1 MTPQRKTTAG
11 RKVRMFGIGVVAALT
26 LTACGASDSG
36 SDSPK
41 IVVGGSDIGI
51 AALMVEAIEQAGAEL
66 GIEVEYKPMAQKTA
80 QIALTN
86 GDIDM
91 GFMSMVNLA
100 AAQEQGHEVVGIAP
114 TWAANSSMLVKEDAP
129 YRSAQDLK
137 GEPVA
142 SLHRTVSVFAESYF
156 VLENM
161 GIDMEK
167 DYRLML
173 ADSGGLLQGLL
184 DTGEMKAITQYEPN
198 TTRMLFEGKYREIF
212 HTSGYWQDKG
222 RALVPSQNWAARKD
236 WLQDNDADLIR
247 RLASRATE
255 IAKTDASIYAASADA
270 VNLPAPEGTDLLFER
285 FAPLL
290 LLGYTDENLAAAQ
303 EELDL
308 AKRLGL
314 IQGDHDVTTMVLRG
328 EVGAQ
333 S

>member
-1 MTPQRKTTAG
+1 MTPQRKTIAA
-11 RKVRMFGIGVVAALT
+11 RKVRMFGIGVVAALA
-26 LTACGASDSG
+26 LTACGSPGSESDG
-36 SDSPK
+36 PK
-41 IVVGGSDIGI
+41 VVVGGSDIGI
-51 AALMVEAIEQAGAEL
+51 AALMVEAIEQAGEEL

-86 GDIDM
+86 GDIDL

-100 AAQEQGHEVVGIAP
+100 AAQEQGHEVVGVAP
-114 TWAANSSMLVKEDAP
+114 TWAANSSMLVKADAP
-129 YRSAQDLK
+129 YKTAEDLK

-156 VLENM
+156 VLEDM

-184 DTGEMKAITQYEPN
+184 DTGEMQAITQYEPN
-198 TTRMLFEGKYREIF
+198 TTRMLYEGDYREVF
-212 HTSGYWQDKG
+212 HTSTYWQDKG

-236 WLQDNDADLIR
+236 WLQSQDADLIR

-255 IAKTDASIYAASADA
+255 IAKTDAGIYEANAAA
-270 VNLPAPEGTDLLFER
+270 VNLPAPEGTGMLFER

-303 EELDL
+303 DELAL

-314 IQGDHDVTTMVLRG
+314 LQGDHDVTTMVLRDG
-328 EVGAQ
+328 EGAQ

>member
-11 RKVRMFGIGVVAALT
+11 RRVRIFGIGVVAALA
-26 LTACGASDSG
+26 LTACGASG
-36 SDSPK
+36 SESDGPK
-41 IVVGGSDIGI
+41 VVVGGSDIGI

-66 GIEVEYKPMAQKTA
+66 GVEVEYKPMAQKTA

-86 GDIDM
+86 GDIDL

-100 AAQEQGHEVVGIAP
+100 AAREQGHEVVGIAP
-114 TWAANSSMLVKEDAP
+114 TWAANSSMLVKEDSP
-129 YRSAQDLK
+129 YRSAEELK

-156 VLENM
+156 VLGDM

-184 DTGEMKAITQYEPN
+184 DTGEMEAITQYEPN
-198 TTRMLFEGKYREIF
+198 STRMLHEGGYREVF
-212 HTSGYWQDKG
+212 HTSRYWQDKG

-236 WLQDNDADLIR
+236 WLQANDAGLIQ
-247 RLASRATE
+247 RLATRATE
-255 IAKTDASIYAASADA
+255 IAKTDASIYEANAEA
-270 VNLPAPEGTDLLFER
+270 VNLPAPEGTALLFER

-314 IQGDHDVTTMVLRG
+314 LHGEHDVTTMVLSG
-328 EVGAQ
+328 GDEAQ